1 VHVSEHAAA
10 FSLVS
15 KVDVEVTS
23 SFDRVGRATR
33 HQQGYRTAKAAA
45 QFHVLGLCRDVLF
58 YRPVRGCDT
67 DRAIWDSHRAVA
79 ADHGPQSRVLAR

>member
-1 VHVSEHAAA
+1 MGSLHVSEHAAA

-33 HQQGYRTAKAAA
+33 HQQGCCDAIA
-45 QFHVLGLCRDVLF
+45 DVPSF
-58 YRPVRGCDT
+58 
-67 DRAIWDSHRAVA
+67 S
-79 ADHGPQSRVLAR
+79 